1 MTRGH
6 ILLLALLIGS
16 SLFLVRTAYES
27 RRLFAAIDKAKG
39 EERRLDI
46 EFKRLDAERQAQA
59 TNMRVERVARD
70 KLQMRTVTPGVT
82 YYVTDPAAAAA
93 PVAASGAAR

>member
-1 MTRGH
+1 MTKTH
-6 ILLLALLIGS
+6 VLLLALLIGS

-27 RRLFAAIDKAKG
+27 RRLFSAIERAKG

-59 TNMRVERVARD
+59 TNLRVERVARER
-70 KLQMRTVTPGVT
+70 LQMRTVTPGVT
-82 YYVTDPAAAAA
+82 HYVTDA
-93 PVAASGAAR
+93 VAASGAAR

>member
-6 ILLLALLIGS
+6 VLLLALLIGS
-16 SLFLVRTAYES
+16 SLLLVRTAYES
-27 RRLFAAIDKAKG
+27 RRLFTAIDKAKG

-82 YYVTDPAAAAA
+82 HYVNDPAAAA
-93 PVAASGAAR
+93 VAASGVAR